1 MKNMVIVIAIVAAA
15 LVGAV
20 VVAPMLKPNNT
31 AFAPDKPSP
40 QVSKRLKGILKGMG
54 EGFSN

>member
-31 AFAPDKPSP
+31 AFGPDKPSP
-40 QVSKRLKGILKGMG
+40 QVSKRLKGIFKGMG